1 MRWSPT
7 LLLPLCLVTT
17 ACGTSAKH
25 QALVE
30 RRSAIRLADEERELG
45 ARQAYRSKTGFQATR
60 WGMTREEVLA
70 VAPGAV
76 AHNAWGDLRTLG
88 TVAGRLAVI
97 DYVFADGQL
106 AEVTLHF
113 QTSGA
118 VRGNFG
124 ALDEL
129 LTLKYGKPASRS
141 DSALDAAHHLALVQM
156 ANNLSEASANYHAAR
171 SGVRPVT
178 PPVGSVERQWEA
190 NAREDVTLAA
200 IDYELQNTWKDAET
214 ELLLTG
220 RQEPGQR
227 SLTLQ
232 YQSVRMK
239 PYLSK
244 ELAVRSERR
253 KVEQS
258 QEL

>member
-7 LLLPLCLVTT
+7 LLLPLCLITT

-25 QALVE
+25 QSLVE
-30 RRSAIRLADEERELG
+30 RRSAIRLADEVRELG
-45 ARQAYRSKTGFQATR
+45 ARQEYRSKTGFQATR

-70 VAPGAV
+70 LVSGAV
-76 AHNAWGDLRTLG
+76 AHNAWGDLRALG
-88 TVAGRLAVI
+88 TIADRPAII

-113 QTSGA
+113 QTPGA

-124 ALDEL
+124 ALEEL
-129 LTLKYGKPASRS
+129 LTLKYGRPASRK
-141 DSALDAAHHLALVQM
+141 DSALDAENRLAMVQM
-156 ANNLSEASANYHAAR
+156 VNNLSEASANYHAAR
-171 SGVRPVT
+171 SGVSSAT
-178 PPVGSVERQWEA
+178 PPVGSFERQEEA

-200 IDYELQNTWKDAET
+200 IDYALQATWKDAET
-214 ELLLTG
+214 DLLLTG
-220 RQEPGQR
+220 RQEPGQG

-239 PYLSK
+239 PSLSK
-244 ELAVRSERR
+244 ELAARSEQR